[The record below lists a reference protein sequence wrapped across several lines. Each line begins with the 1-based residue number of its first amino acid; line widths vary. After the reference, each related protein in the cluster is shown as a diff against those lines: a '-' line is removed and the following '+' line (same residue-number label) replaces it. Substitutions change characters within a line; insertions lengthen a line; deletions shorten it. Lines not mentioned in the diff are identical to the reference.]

1 MIHTDLFKYKF
12 IPAKKPSDQ
21 LMIVFHGKGDSI
33 RPFRHFD
40 EEMKLPAMNYL
51 LLNAPKR
58 FLDGY
63 SWYGDPPYERTG
75 VVKIREKLIKLLEE
89 LESQG
94 WKSEKIFLFG
104 FSQGCLISADLGLN
118 YPKRLGGI
126 VGVSG
131 YFHFYP
137 RWRQQLSKHA
147 LKTPWVFTHGRKD
160 DLLKMEETW
169 HGVKKL
175 RAAGFEVDWIELDK
189 DHVLTDEEMPLI
201 RRWVQERLRTKGSWR
216 KSRVAD
222 RPILNRFKAGSEE
235 QTVELQAGGRSP
247 GGQRIQR

>member
-12 IPAKKPSDQ
+12 IPARKKSDR

-40 EEMKLPAMNYL
+40 EEMRLSEMNYL

-63 SWYGDPPYERTG
+63 SWYGDPPYERQG
-75 VVKIREKLIKLLEE
+75 VFKIRQKVLQLLKE
-89 LESQG
+89 LEAQG
-94 WKSEKIFLFG
+94 WRSEKIFLFG
-104 FSQGCLISADLGLN
+104 FSQGCLISADIGMS

-137 RWRQQLSKHA
+137 RWRQQLSKNS
-147 LKTPWVFTHGRKD
+147 LKTPWVLTHGRQD
-160 DLLKMEETW
+160 DLLKIEETR
-169 HGVKKL
+169 HGVQKL
-175 RAAGFEVDWIELDK
+175 RDAGFKVDWIELDK

-201 RRWVQERLRTKGSWR
+201 RKWVKG
-216 KSRVAD
+216 KLKGLEA
-222 RPILNRFKAGSEE
+222 
-235 QTVELQAGGRSP
+235 
-247 GGQRIQR
+247 